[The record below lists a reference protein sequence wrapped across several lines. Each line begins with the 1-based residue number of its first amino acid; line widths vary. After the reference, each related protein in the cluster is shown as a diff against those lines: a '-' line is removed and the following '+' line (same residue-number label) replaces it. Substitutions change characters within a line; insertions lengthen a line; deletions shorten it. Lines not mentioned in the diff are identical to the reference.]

1 MVHMVDFFTRRFG
14 VGGNIIVALIFILL
28 AVVGVVIAMRGRGA
42 MTWIVGVCGF
52 VCGVLLGAM
61 VGILVFNSLIL
72 MIIFASVGGVLLL
85 YTVKNVKTIGY
96 FLGIGSLGWFLAYI
110 ITSEMYTTDTSV
122 TENTLLFIDL
132 VAGLAM
138 GFFAA
143 LRSKYI
149 VSVITALA
157 GGVIAAIS
165 TLALLGQYFADAKMW
180 FIAVAVA
187 LAGLAAQINT
197 YDLKSAKKKN
207 KRR

>member
-52 VCGVLLGAM
+52 VFGVLLGAM